1 MKCANCS
8 RDAMYEYRMT
18 DSKSLFYCGKD
29 LPAFL
34 EGRRRAGLLA
44 ITPKLTEELSS
55 ALSAIATNQPVE
67 EGLEEESPKPVKKAA
82 KKKAE

>member
-8 RDAMYEYRMT
+8 RDAMYEYRVT
-18 DSKSLFYCGKD
+18 QGSSVFYCGTD

-34 EGRRRAGLLA
+34 EPRRRAGLLT

-55 ALSAIATNQPVE
+55 ALEVLSD
-67 EGLEEESPKPVKKAA
+67 KPVVEAAPEEKPAPKKKAA